1 MTREIVLDT
10 ETTGL
15 SPGEGHR
22 VVEIGCVELINH
34 VPTGQ
39 HLHIYLNPE
48 RDMPEE
54 ARRIHGLDDAFL
66 ADKPLFSAEA
76 ERFLDFVA
84 TDTLVIHNAS
94 FDVGFLNA
102 ELERVGRPALKNPII
117 DTVKLARDVNPGSRA
132 SLDALCKLYGIDNSR
147 RTLHG
152 ALLDSEILADVYLEL
167 IGGVRSPW
175 HCRRRPKPNAR
186 QRRQGSR
193 RSHANARRRCLRGSA
208 PLCSTRTTR
217 LLTASERPPS
227 GRNTRTEPAGLTFGQ
242 ASAVFSGSAPPSPFC
257 CLASAARFER

>member
-167 IGGVRSPW
+167 IGG
-175 HCRRRPKPNAR
+175 R
-186 QRRQGSR
+186 QV
-193 RSHANARRRCLRGSA
+193 ALALSA
-208 PLCSTRTTR
+208 EAEAERTTAATGVKTVAR
-217 LLTASERPPS
+217 ERPTALPPRVS
-227 GRNTRTEPAGLTFGQ
+227 TTVLDAHETFVDGLGE
-242 ASAVFSGSAPPSPFC
+242 
-257 CLASAARFER
+257 AAIWSKYKN

>member
-15 SPGEGHR
+15 SPADGHR

-66 ADKPLFSAEA
+66 ADKPLFAAEA
-76 ERFLDFVA
+76 EKFLDFVA
-84 TDTLVIHNAS
+84 NDTLVIHNAG
-94 FDVGFLNA
+94 FDMGFLNA
-102 ELERVGRPALKNPII
+102 ELERIGRQALTNPVI
-117 DTVKLARDVNPGSRA
+117 DTVRLAREANPGARA
-132 SLDALCKLYGIDNSR
+132 SLDALCKMYGIDNSR

-167 IGGVRSPW
+167 IGGRQVALALSAEAEAERNAALGDK
-175 HCRRRPKPNAR
+175 RRETRPRPE
-186 QRRQGSR
+186 
-193 RSHANARRRCLRGSA
+193 
-208 PLCSTRTTR
+208 PL
-217 LLTASERPPS
+217 PPRVDATVVAAHDAFVDGLADETIWS
-227 GRNTRTEPAGLTFGQ
+227 KYRN
-242 ASAVFSGSAPPSPFC
+242 
-257 CLASAARFER
+257 